1 MNIPFFLMLEE
12 ELHAETDTQ
21 KWSSLGDDFADDVD
35 QPELVETVHRRTGR
49 ADAGENDGIGPAHEL
64 AVR

>member
-1 MNIPFFLMLEE
+1 MSIPFFLMFEE

-21 KWSSLGDDFADDVD
+21 KWSSLGDYFADDVD